1 MTKTTIASLSD
12 QSPIATVSTLPE
24 LEYGETMVYLAADDI
39 IRITAPKDTKPW
51 HVTVLGTGTVLSGPG
66 TVITTYGPTVLA
78 SNSVVHAYAASET
91 YAMGESTVTAHDSA
105 VITGANMSTVTF
117 NDSSSGTVKDMVSAT
132 CTDSHTGIVVGYGAS
147 SIVST
152 GFGQFRLSNNSS
164 FKGSATR
171 IVARDRSSITP
182 DPDAVAV
189 VEAGALTTINLPDSS
204 ASRTPQATKPSA
216 PAARKEPE
224 TPPAPAA
231 EETVPNTPTP
241 PPARRS
247 LPRRRPMVHDPS
259 RPRRNV
265 IAQRWQAAEELPPGH
280 PVRRPTAILT
290 STGSRRATAF
300 HYPYPDLPG

>member
-105 VITGANMSTVTF
+105 VITGANMSAVTF

-241 PPARRS
+241 PPARRVPATKKANGARS
-247 LPRRRPMVHDPS
+247 FSAPT
-259 RPRRNV
+259 
-265 IAQRWQAAEELPPGH
+265 QRDS
-280 PVRRPTAILT
+280 TAVAGSGGT
-290 STGSRRATAF
+290 PTGSSSSSSDGDFDFDRF
-300 HYPYPDLPG
+300 